1 MAYFDTCPKC
11 GAHNDPG
18 EKCSCTALLV
28 LDRCEY
34 IDARGVVKSGADQST
49 KDKKHLAEIYKFNF

>member
-18 EKCSCTALLV
+18 EKCSCTALIV
-28 LDRCEY
+28 LDKYEY
-34 IDARGVVKSGADQST
+34 VDDKGVVKSGAKQQPE
-49 KDKKHLAEIYKFNF
+49 DKKHLAEIYKLNF